1 MEAALN
7 LCYNIAPGENG
18 IRFSMLKE
26 LRLEGKKFLLHIF
39 NDIFSNGVVPGSWQR
54 TKITLILKPGNTE

>member
-39 NDIFSNGVVPGSWQR
+39 NDIFSNGVVPGS
-54 TKITLILKPGNTE
+54 